1 LHGSY
6 LNALKDIHW
15 IEVRPDIR
23 EIMNEPCHV
32 VPLSPGMEADVYRYR
47 FEGRSCVLKIWN
59 KESRPNIANQ
69 YRLLSELH
77 HHGVKV
83 SIPYGWGEDAERNQ
97 VLLMN
102 DAGIPVDTLTSEKL
116 KDLALMLMEVHRFR
130 KSTQDDDFI
139 PAYDFVGYFFPGIAS
154 HPDLERILF
163 DALQR
168 VSLRQDCLIHGD
180 YNLWNVLEANGCCTI
195 IDWTNGQ
202 WGDPRYDI
210 AWSVFLMDVYTGPE
224 YGKTYRAE
232 FLQWNDYASEDMIWF
247 EALACLRWLLLKR
260 TGGVPLHGET
270 LQRMAAILHRNPYV
284 STDLLLR

>member
-1 LHGSY
+1 MHGSGVC
-6 LNALKDIHW
+6 ALKDIHW
-15 IEVRPDIR
+15 IELHQDIR
-23 EIMNEPCHV
+23 ALMNQPCHV
-32 VPLSPGMEADVYRYR
+32 VPLSPGMEADVYRYG

-77 HHGVKV
+77 HQGVKV

-130 KSTQDDDFI
+130 KSPQDDDFI
-139 PAYDFVGYFFPGIAS
+139 PAYDFAGYFFPGIAS
-154 HPDLERILF
+154 HPDLERILS

-202 WGDPRYDI
+202 WGDPRYDV
-210 AWSVFLMDVYTGPE
+210 AWSVFLMDVYTGPK
-224 YGKTYRAE
+224 YGKTYRVE

-270 LQRMAAILHRNPYV
+270 LQRMTAILHRNPYV

>member
-1 LHGSY
+1 MHGSNVY
-6 LNALKDIHW
+6 ALKDIHW
-15 IEVRPDIR
+15 IKLQEDIR

-32 VPLSPGMEADVYRYR
+32 VPLSPGMEADVYRYG
-47 FEGRSCVLKIWN
+47 FESRSCVLKIWN
-59 KESRPNIANQ
+59 KESRPHIGNQ

-83 SIPYGWGEDAERNQ
+83 SIPYGWGEDTEQNQ
-97 VLLMN
+97 VLLMS

-116 KDLALMLMEVHRFR
+116 KDLALMLMEVHRFEG
-130 KSTQDDDFI
+130 SIQDDDFI

-154 HPDLERILF
+154 HPDLERILTQ
-163 DALQR
+163 ALQR

-210 AWSVFLMDVYTGPE
+210 AWSVFLMDIYTGPE
-224 YGKTYRAE
+224 YGKMYRAE
-232 FLQWNDYASEDMIWF
+232 FLQWNDYASKDMVWF

-284 STDLLLR
+284 SRDLLLR